1 MHSKSIMTIHDMAI
15 YSGLKTEGYRGEPSF
30 RIYDFFVFA
39 LIGILAG
46 VLGALWIEANCY
58 VSKFRRRFI
67 GSNQIKKFA
76 ELLTLSILTTC
87 VLWFVP
93 LLYTRCTP
101 NEAINVI
108 DKTILRQMNCPDGYY
123 NQLGTLFLN
132 PSGSVGLNLL
142 YWERYH
148 SFDALSLFIAGFSYH
163 ILLLLLFGSSTAMG
177 IFIPLLYVGAL
188 YGRALA
194 NLAVLH
200 TNFIPDGLT
209 DPAIIL
215 LYTMVTSVAILAGV
229 VRVLISITVIMM
241 CSIGVTYLITP
252 FMVATLFAKVI
263 GKAIFGK
270 PGIYDCILET
280 KGVPFLETEC
290 PKSVISRGLCAKDIM
305 SRAPLISLR
314 PEQGI
319 GPLLDCL
326 KKYPG
331 IADFPVIDSSRGG
344 ILLGVVTKRA
354 VLTILSHRELFY
366 NRGDNS
372 TCALKFDQ
380 FILER
385 VKRVKLDMSTVLE
398 IETNNDREKVVDLT
412 PYLEIGHD
420 TVNQFVSVH
429 RTYELFRSLGLRAL
443 IVADAFGRPIG
454 VITRRDL
461 KLLEDVGLKEEE
473 YVQRLSEL
481 SC

>member
-1 MHSKSIMTIHDMAI
+1 MHNKSIMTIDDMAI
-15 YSGLKTEGYRGEPSF
+15 YSGLENEGYRGQPSF

-101 NEAINVI
+101 NEAIHVI

-142 YWERYH
+142 YWEHYH

-209 DPAIIL
+209 DPAIIII
-215 LYTMVTSVAILAGV
+215 YTMVTSVAILAGV

-252 FMVATLFAKVI
+252 FMVAT
-263 GKAIFGK
+263 
-270 PGIYDCILET
+270 
-280 KGVPFLETEC
+280 
-290 PKSVISRGLCAKDIM
+290 
-305 SRAPLISLR
+305 
-314 PEQGI
+314 
-319 GPLLDCL
+319 
-326 KKYPG
+326 
-331 IADFPVIDSSRGG
+331 
-344 ILLGVVTKRA
+344 
-354 VLTILSHRELFY
+354 
-366 NRGDNS
+366 
-372 TCALKFDQ
+372 
-380 FILER
+380 
-385 VKRVKLDMSTVLE
+385 
-398 IETNNDREKVVDLT
+398 
-412 PYLEIGHD
+412 
-420 TVNQFVSVH
+420 VS
-429 RTYELFRSLGLRAL
+429 ESNPSA
-443 IVADAFGRPIG
+443 
-454 VITRRDL
+454 
-461 KLLEDVGLKEEE
+461 
-473 YVQRLSEL
+473 
-481 SC
+481 